1 MKKFKRLYTNGSS
14 VTHGWPLCHSRYFDS
29 YGEFYGIKPWKVVG
43 GEEQLDSRININW
56 PSRLAETMGV
66 ELIDESRG
74 GGSSM
79 RAMRMCM
86 EYINKN
92 LDSIDDTLFIIETTS
107 GFRDEIYS
115 NRLDRLF
122 NVVTSNC
129 IDPKDCTDDI
139 NDRAK
144 IKEELE
150 SYFKYFVNEN
160 HHYNKEANYFIGF
173 FSLLKQM
180 GCEFFIINQAIKG
193 HTEKHYKQIYE
204 TLGVNDKIVK
214 WDDTDC
220 MVHWYWKEKKLHIG
234 NDLEKHNGDTD
245 YHPGYFGHIEI
256 AKKLHKW
263 IVEYYKPKLI

>member
-29 YGEFYGIKPWKVVG
+29 YGEFYGIEPWEVIG
-43 GEEQLDSRININW
+43 GEEQLDSRISINW

-129 IDPKDCTDDI
+129 IDPTDCTDDI
-139 NDRAK
+139 DDRAK
-144 IKEELE
+144 IKDELE
-150 SYFKYFVNEN
+150 SYFKHFVNEK

-173 FSLLKQM
+173 FSLLKQL
-180 GCEFFIINQAIKG
+180 GCEFFIINQAIRG
-193 HTEKHYKQIYE
+193 HVETYYKEIYE
-204 TLGVNDKIVK
+204 RIGINNKVVK

-220 MVHWYWKEKKLHIG
+220 MVHWYWKEKKLSIG
-234 NDLEKHNGDTD
+234 NDLEQWNGDTD

>member
-14 VTHGWPLCHSRYFDS
+14 VTHGWPLCHSRYQEH
-29 YGEFYGIKPWKVVG
+29 YAEFYGVEPWEVIG
-43 GEEQLDSRININW
+43 DENDLDSRIKINW

-86 EYINKN
+86 EYINNN
-92 LDSIDDTLFIIETTS
+92 LDSIDDTLFIIETTA
-107 GFRDEIYS
+107 GFRDELYS

-129 IDPKDCTDDI
+129 IDPEDITDDI

-150 SYFKYFVNEN
+150 SYFKHFVNEK

-173 FSLLKQM
+173 FSLLKQL
-180 GCEFFIINQAIKG
+180 GCELFIINQAIRG
-193 HTEKHYKQIYE
+193 HSETHYNNK
-204 TLGVNDKIVK
+204 VVK
-214 WDDTDC
+214 WDDYDC

-256 AKKLHKW
+256 AKKLHEW

>member
-14 VTHGWPLCHSRYFDS
+14 ITHGWPLCHSRYFDI
-29 YGEFYGIKPWKVVG
+29 YKRFYDVEAWEVKGD
-43 GEEQLDSRININW
+43 EESLDSRISINW
-56 PSRLAETMGV
+56 PNRLANILNV

-74 GGSSM
+74 GGSSL

-92 LDSIDDTLFIIETTS
+92 LDTIDDTLFIIETTS
-107 GFRDEIYS
+107 GYRDELYS

-144 IKEELE
+144 IKDELE
-150 SYFKYFVNEN
+150 SYFKYFVNDK

-173 FSLLKQM
+173 FSLLKQL
-180 GCEFFIINQAIKG
+180 GCEFFIVNQAIRG
-193 HTEKHYKQIYE
+193 YTENYYNKIYE
-204 TLGVNDKIVK
+204 RLDIDDRVLK
-214 WDDTDC
+214 WDGGDC
-220 MVHWYWKEKKLHIG
+220 IVHWYWKEKKYHIG
-234 NDLEKHNGDTD
+234 GELEKHIGDTD
-245 YHPGYFGHIEI
+245 YHPGYFGHIKI
-256 AKKLHKW
+256 AEHIHNELKK
-263 IVEYYKPKLI
+263 YYGKV